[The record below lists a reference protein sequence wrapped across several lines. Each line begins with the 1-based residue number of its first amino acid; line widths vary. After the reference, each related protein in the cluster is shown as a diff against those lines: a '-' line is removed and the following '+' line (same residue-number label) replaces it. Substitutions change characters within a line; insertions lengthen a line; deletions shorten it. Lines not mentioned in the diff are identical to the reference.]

1 MCSCGNERI
10 TAIRRS
16 DAKKFGNNFDRASLT
31 LNTWTVGGLQVVNRV
46 WRHGLGLLLGL
57 CMIGLAPVADA
68 HHANSMI
75 DMQKRYVMRGTVA
88 KLLWTNPHGWLYV
101 DVNKQSG
108 KPELWGFEFGSPNAM
123 MRAGWNPRDIEVGDK
138 VTVLASVA
146 RNGKHIGA
154 LIKLTLPDGRELEGI
169 PVPEGQDIPTAGL
182 QSGANIPTSEYK

>member
-1 MCSCGNERI
+1 MRTSWVTTVIARCLQLD
-10 TAIRRS
+10 IRTTE
-16 DAKKFGNNFDRASLT
+16 DLQMVDRAWK
-31 LNTWTVGGLQVVNRV
+31 N
-46 WRHGLGLLLGL
+46 GLGWLLGL
-57 CMIGLAPVADA
+57 FVIGLAPVADA

-108 KPELWGFEFGSPNAM
+108 KPELWGFEFGSTNAM
-123 MRAGWNPRDIEVGDK
+123 MRAGWNPRDIKVGGK